1 MSRARNIQYPAP
13 RPERFFTNPPDA
25 YGIEAGA
32 HLVPVKKVRKRPDEA
47 PLSNS
52 DAALRYLGGMKQSPN
67 ERLVVVPVDTRTK
80 PLGAVIVGMGSLN
93 EAPAYPREIFAPV
106 IESRAAGFILAHNH
120 PSGDSTPSEADMSLT
135 MKLLKASALMGVPML
150 DHIVIGADRATS
162 IRTIAPAM
170 WEAERAENPPRR
182 GRRKNPWYV
191 TARSPFIERSGDFVK
206 SGTASRVVSE
216 AQRDAAAARTL
227 ARIMDESDPDPFF
240 GRYGVGLASRKVPI
254 GGQAFMSR
262 GGSRATRDR
271 LDNPRRRNSPLARL
285 RKALRF
291 TRTSPRVAELVRAIE
306 EAPDLEG
313 LASSLAARRL
323 TKRRNPRQKAG
334 KALSRVPKR
343 RKAQSRPRG
352 RKRGRMTRRRLQW
365 AKA

>member
-1 MSRARNIQYPAP
+1 MSRVRNIQYPAP

-32 HLVPVKKVRKRPDEA
+32 HLVPVKKVRKRPDFPA
-47 PLSNS
+47 IRDS
-52 DAALRYLGGMKQSPN
+52 DSALRFLDGMGRAPN
-67 ERLVVVPVDTRTK
+67 ERLVVVPVDTHTK
-80 PLGAVIVGMGSLN
+80 PLGAVIVSMGSLN

-120 PSGDSTPSEADMSLT
+120 PSGDGTPSHADIDLT
-135 MKLLKASALMGVPML
+135 AKILQGGELLGIPML
-150 DHIVIGADRATS
+150 DHFVIGRDVATS
-162 IRTIAPAM
+162 IRKIAPAL
-170 WEAERAENPPRR
+170 WDATRTKRAANPPRR
-182 GRRKNPWYV
+182 GRRKNP
-191 TARSPFIERSGDFVK
+191 
-206 SGTASRVVSE
+206 
-216 AQRDAAAARTL
+216 
-227 ARIMDESDPDPFF
+227 
-240 GRYGVGLASRKVPI
+240 
-254 GGQAFMSR
+254 
-262 GGSRATRDR
+262 
-271 LDNPRRRNSPLARL
+271 RRCNSPLARL

-323 TKRRNPRQKAG
+323 TKRRNPRRKAG
-334 KALSRVPKR
+334 KALSRAPKR
-343 RKAQSRPRG
+343 RKAQSRPSG